1 MAEIVGVSRNT
12 VTKYI
17 NRYVETGRVY
27 VLKPTGRP
35 EKLKQEQAETL
46 RDAALSNRFASHAD
60 LLASVNGIQS
70 LDTKTVSR
78 YLRKYGIKSRIAA
91 QKTLLG
97 PTERANRMEIA
108 RRNLCREESDF
119 FRTIYVDEFHLE
131 TTAQTKIRVK
141 KKKGERFSQPAID
154 THSVRNSI
162 IYYNC
167 LILLSWTWSY
177 SICVW

>member
-1 MAEIVGVSRNT
+1 MAPSTSETVRNRIIELYGSQQFSVQQMAEIVGVSRNT

-35 EKLKQEQAETL
+35 EKLTQEQAETL

-78 YLRKYGIKSRIAA
+78 YLRRYGIKSRIAA

-119 FRTIYVDEFHLE
+119 FRTIYGDEY
-131 TTAQTKIRVK
+131 
-141 KKKGERFSQPAID
+141 FSL
-154 THSVRNSI
+154 NSSSGFWPI
-162 IYYNC
+162 KPGLRLASEKTSFEN
-167 LILLSWTWSY
+167 L
-177 SICVW
+177 